1 MVMTDKKQWA
11 RDQFPENENPHAGIH
26 DDDGD
31 PREGFPDADDEHEFN
46 GKANGHGEHTET
58 TIKAVIRV
66 EAGRLHEMAT
76 QAEQALLAAGAPL
89 YARAGEIVRPIVED
103 VAAFKGRR
111 TKVVRLKPASADML
125 RDYLSRAATWERYS
139 TKKRKFVVTD
149 PPGDVARIILSRDGE
164 WRFPHLLGV
173 ITTPTLRPD
182 GSMLSEPGYDPATGL
197 LLVAPPSMPTIPERP
212 SRDDALAALGHLD
225 TLLEEFPF
233 VSDPDRSV
241 GLSALMTPVA
251 RGAMQVVPLH
261 AVTAPTAGTGKSYI
275 IDITSAITTGEIAP
289 VIAAGRDEEETEKRL
304 SAELM
309 TGQPIVSIDNLNGD
323 LGGDFLCQAI
333 ERPII
338 KPRVLGRT
346 ETRRIE
352 NTVTLFGNG
361 NNMRLIGDIDRR
373 VMLCSLDANMER
385 PELRQFRCDPLATVL
400 RNRGEYI
407 ADVLTIVR
415 AYLAAGCPDACAP
428 LASFEDWSRLIRSS
442 LVWLGR
448 ADPAKTMETARADDP
463 VLGNLRAVVAAWHTA
478 IGTNNPLSAG
488 ALKEEATKPSSDLNL
503 AKALYTIAS
512 APGRNNEI
520 DAVRLG
526 RWLGRNR
533 GRIVDGLKL
542 FGEKDGHSK
551 QMLWWLAAP

>member
-1 MVMTDKKQWA
+1 MSPPRDFIGEVLPDEDTDQ
-11 RDQFPENENPHAGIH
+11 HH
-26 DDDGD
+26 DDRNSD
-31 PREGFPDADDEHEFN
+31 PRADISDAEDADDF
-46 GKANGHGEHTET
+46 GFDTAGDAKANG
-58 TIKAVIRV
+58 KDKNRAVIRI
-66 EAGRLHEMAT
+66 EAGALHTMAT
-76 QAEQALLAAGAPL
+76 QAEQALLTAGAPL

-111 TKVVRLKPASADML
+111 TKVVRLKPATADML
-125 RDYLSRAATWERYS
+125 RDYLSRAVRWERYS
-139 TKKRKFVVTD
+139 SRQRKFFQAD
-149 PPGDVARIILSRDGE
+149 PPGDVARIILARDGE
-164 WRFPHLLGV
+164 WSFPRLVGV

-182 GSMLSEPGYDPATGL
+182 GTILLKPGFDAATGL
-197 LLVAPPSMPTIPERP
+197 LLISPPPLPAIPECP
-212 SRDDALAALGHLD
+212 SRDDALAALAILD
-225 TLLEEFPF
+225 ELLGEFPF
-233 VSDPDRSV
+233 VSDADRSV

-261 AVTAPTAGTGKSYI
+261 AVTAPMAGTGKSYI
-275 IDITSAITTGEIAP
+275 IDLASAITTGEVAP

-361 NNMRLIGDIDRR
+361 NNMRLVGDIDRR
-373 VMLCSLDANMER
+373 VMLCSLDANVER
-385 PELRQFRCDPLATVL
+385 PELRHFRGDPLAMVL

-407 ADVLTIVR
+407 AAVLTVVR
-415 AYLAAGCPDACAP
+415 GYLAAGGPDPCAP
-428 LASFEDWSRLIRSS
+428 MASFEDWSRLIRSS

-448 ADPAKTMETARADDP
+448 VDPAKTIETARADDP
-463 VLGNLRAVVAAWHTA
+463 VLSNLRAVIAAWHMA
-478 IGTNNPLSAG
+478 IGANKALSAG
-488 ALKEEATKPSSDLNL
+488 ELKEEAFKPSSDMGLG
-503 AKALYTIAS
+503 KALYTVAS
-512 APGRNNEI
+512 VPGRNNEI

-526 RWLGRNR
+526 RWLARNR
-533 GRIVDGLKL
+533 GRIVDGLKIC
-542 FGEKDGHSK
+542 GEKDAHSK

>member
-1 MVMTDKKQWA
+1 
-11 RDQFPENENPHAGIH
+11 
-26 DDDGD
+26 
-31 PREGFPDADDEHEFN
+31 
-46 GKANGHGEHTET
+46 
-58 TIKAVIRV
+58 
-66 EAGRLHEMAT
+66 
-76 QAEQALLAAGAPL
+76 
-89 YARAGEIVRPIVED
+89 
-103 VAAFKGRR
+103 
-111 TKVVRLKPASADML
+111 ML

-139 TKKRKFVVTD
+139 AKKRKFVATD

-164 WRFPHLLGV
+164 WSFPRLVGV

-182 GSMLSEPGYDPATGL
+182 GSMLSEPGYDSATGL
-197 LLVAPPSMPTIPERP
+197 LLVSPPPMPTIPERP
-212 SRDDALAALGHLD
+212 SRDVALAALGHLD
-225 TLLEEFPF
+225 ALLDEFPF
-233 VSDPDRSV
+233 VSDADRSV

-275 IDITSAITTGEIAP
+275 IDLSSAITTGEIAP

-309 TGQPIVSIDNLNGD
+309 TGQPIISIDNLNGD

-385 PELRQFRCDPLATVL
+385 PELRQFRGDPLATVL
-400 RNRGEYI
+400 SNRGEYI

-442 LVWLGR
+442 LVWLGHG
-448 ADPAKTMETARADDP
+448 DPAKTMETARADDP
-463 VLGNLRAVVAAWHTA
+463 VLGNLRAVVAAWCAA

-488 ALKEEATKPSSDLNL
+488 DLKEEALKPSSDMNL
-503 AKALYTIAS
+503 AKALYAV
-512 APGRNNEI
+512 AAPPGRSHEI
-520 DAVRLG
+520 DAKRLG
-526 RWLGRNR
+526 HWLSRNR
-533 GRIVDGLKL
+533 GRIVDGIKVL
-542 FGEKDGHSK
+542 GEKDAHSK
-551 QMLWWLAAP
+551 QIRWRLCAVGGA